1 MIVLLI
7 AFRTLFMH
15 LGNLQFQALCNYC
28 MAFFP
33 NVLQTFID
41 GYKIFYTMIITKAE
55 YLYMY

>member
-1 MIVLLI
+1 
-7 AFRTLFMH
+7 
-15 LGNLQFQALCNYC
+15 

-55 YLYMY
+55 YIFVHVLSFKVRHHQRKTY